1 MDSEQNLNSKKHG
14 SERRMLDQNTDRMY
28 WVIGAVLVVG
38 AMIALAV
45 KEYPGLLTAVF
56 DGFRAKLKF

>member
-1 MDSEQNLNSKKHG
+1 
-14 SERRMLDQNTDRMY
+14 MLDQNTDRMY

-45 KEYPGLLTAVF
+45 REYPELLTAVF
-56 DGFRAKLKF
+56 DGFRAKLPKF